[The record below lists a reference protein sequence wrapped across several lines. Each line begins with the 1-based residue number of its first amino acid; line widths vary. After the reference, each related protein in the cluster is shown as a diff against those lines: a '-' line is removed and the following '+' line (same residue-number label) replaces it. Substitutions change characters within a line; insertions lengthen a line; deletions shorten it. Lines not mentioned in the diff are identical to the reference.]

1 MALSADT
8 PAWVRD
14 AVFYQIFPDRFAG
27 SKRVAKPGNLEP
39 WDTPPTVHGFK
50 GGDLLGIAEHLGYLE
65 DLGITAIYL
74 TPIFASAANH
84 RYHTYDYLSVDPLLG
99 GDAALRE
106 LLDAAHD
113 RGMRVVLDG
122 VFNHT
127 GRGFWPFHHVLENG
141 ADSPYTGWFHLDEA
155 ALRAGH
161 SLVAYPPSGTAAA
174 QIGYEAWW
182 GLPALPKLNTDEPQV
197 REFLFGVAEHWLRFG
212 IDGWRLDVP
221 TEIDDE
227 AFWQEFRT
235 RCRAIRPDAYL
246 VGEIWSIAPDWVR
259 GDRFDALMNY
269 PLGEAILGYTGGS
282 ALDLA
287 VVRSHHEYA
296 ANIRRLD
303 GPAFAARVRELSG
316 VYDPSV
322 VVSQLNLL
330 GSHDAPRMRT
340 VLGGDV
346 ARVRLAVMLQATLPG
361 APSVYY
367 GDEVGLAGGNDP
379 ACRGAFPWD
388 PARWEPGLHDTFRA
402 LLHLRLA
409 EAALRDGRLVVVGAA
424 GSAVAFERGT
434 GAARFV
440 VVANPGDDALRLD
453 LRFADAPSGAG
464 GHLAPVAI
472 PGLAMP
478 AESRIVD
485 GRATIDLAAR
495 TGAVLRVV

>member
-1 MALSADT
+1 MSADT
-8 PAWVRD
+8 PPWVRD
-14 AVFYQIFPDRFAG
+14 AVFYQVFPDRFA
-27 SKRVAKPGNLEP
+27 SSTRVVKPGMLEA
-39 WDTPPTVHGFK
+39 WDAAPTVHGFK

-65 DLGITAIYL
+65 DLGVTAIYL

-84 RYHTYDYLSVDPLLG
+84 RYHTYDYLTVDPLLG
-99 GDAALRE
+99 GDEALRE

-113 RGMRVVLDG
+113 RGMRVILDG

-141 ADSPYTGWFHLDEA
+141 AASPYAGWFHLDPA
-155 ALRAGH
+155 VFQDGRPL
-161 SLVAYPPSGTAAA
+161 LAYPPPGTPAAA
-174 QIGYEAWW
+174 LGYEAWW

-197 REFLFGVAEHWLRFG
+197 REFLFGVAERWLRFG

-235 RCRAIRPDAYL
+235 RCRRIRPDAYL
-246 VGEIWSIAPDWVR
+246 VGEIWSVAPDWVL

-269 PLGEAILGYTGGS
+269 PLGEAILGFAGGS

-287 VVRSHHEYA
+287 IVRSHHEYA

-303 GPAFAARVRELSG
+303 GPAFASRVRELAG
-316 VYDPSV
+316 AYDPSV
-322 VVSQLNLL
+322 VASQLNLL

-340 VLGGDV
+340 VLGGDP
-346 ARVRLAVMLQATLPG
+346 ARVRLAVLLQSTLPG
-361 APSVYY
+361 APCVYY
-367 GDEVGLAGGNDP
+367 GDEIGLVGGNDP
-379 ACRGAFPWD
+379 QNRGAFPWD
-388 PARWEPGLHDTFRA
+388 QARWEPGLRDTVRA
-402 LLHLRLA
+402 LLHLRAA
-409 EAALRDGRLVVVGAA
+409 EPALRDGPLTVVGAA
-424 GSAVAFERGT
+424 DSAVAFERGS

-440 VVANPGDDALRLD
+440 VAVNPGDAPVRLD

-464 GHLAPVAI
+464 GHLAPVGI
-472 PGLAMP
+472 PGLTGT

-485 GRATIDLAAR
+485 GRATIDLAACR
-495 TGAVLRVV
+495 GTVLRVV